1 MHCNASPSPRP
12 SLASHYAVCVCVQP
26 KLADATV
33 QRDAAVAA
41 LLEALGV
48 QGVSVQSA
56 ADLRSTVARLIGEA
70 QRLPSMPPFVD
81 YRPLLAELQWWQ
93 EELAGA
99 RGDVAA
105 AQQAAGD
112 AAAANEAQLSA
123 ADKEAD
129 PEEWHRLNWLRWV
142 GAGQLAH

>member
-1 MHCNASPSPRP
+1 M
-12 SLASHYAVCVCVQP
+12 CVCVQP